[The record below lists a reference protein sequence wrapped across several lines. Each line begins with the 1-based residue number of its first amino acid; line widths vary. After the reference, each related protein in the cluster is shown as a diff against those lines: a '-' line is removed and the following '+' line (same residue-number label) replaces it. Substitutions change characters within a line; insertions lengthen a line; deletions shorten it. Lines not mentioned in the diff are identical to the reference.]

1 MKIKDSAT
9 WPGFQAPSSRDVVK
23 STLLMARN
31 DLPVGS
37 GFIPAFVVIKLMILL
52 GRGIGEREEQVFK
65 EVFSAYLKGFRS
77 PVKLMPK
84 ARTMIIHPT
93 VGDTERFREGH
104 RGQATAADGGGGSGG
119 LGGGLR
125 RLRGR
130 VVLAL
135 HGARVRVAL

>member
-52 GRGIGEREEQVFK
+52 GSARRRRMDV
-65 EVFSAYLKGFRS
+65 EVR
-77 PVKLMPK
+77 
-84 ARTMIIHPT
+84 RW
-93 VGDTERFREGH
+93 
-104 RGQATAADGGGGSGG
+104 RGQRDCIAAWAERRDHGSPT
-119 LGGGLR
+119 
-125 RLRGR
+125 
-130 VVLAL
+130 
-135 HGARVRVAL
+135 